1 MDQVLIDQQTM
12 KLLMLKDQLCDAWW
26 LLSKILYLTLFIRWV
41 IIHIDCLFS
50 IADLQMVNISLRV
63 LARPDQTFL
72 PQIYRQ
78 IGTDYDERVLPSIC
92 NEVRQTEV
100 LIDVWTI
107 FPDQRFVCDLHM
119 W

>member
-1 MDQVLIDQQTM
+1 
-12 KLLMLKDQLCDAWW
+12 
-26 LLSKILYLTLFIRWV
+26 
-41 IIHIDCLFS
+41 
-50 IADLQMVNISLRV
+50 MVNISLRV

-100 LIDVWTI
+100 LIDV
-107 FPDQRFVCDLHM
+107 
-119 W
+119 

>member
-1 MDQVLIDQQTM
+1 MGHINF
-12 KLLMLKDQLCDAWW
+12 
-26 LLSKILYLTLFIRWV
+26 LF
-41 IIHIDCLFS
+41 L

-92 NEVRQTEV
+92 NEVCQTEV
-100 LIDVWTI
+100 VIDDWTI
-107 FPDQRFVCDLHM
+107 FSDQRFVCDLNYDRCNLIDGSVYDYQSPCKVEIIV
-119 W
+119 

>member
-1 MDQVLIDQQTM
+1 M
-12 KLLMLKDQLCDAWW
+12 
-26 LLSKILYLTLFIRWV
+26 FI
-41 IIHIDCLFS
+41 S

-92 NEVRQTEV
+92 NEVCHGVTSF
-100 LIDVWTI
+100 L
-107 FPDQRFVCDLHM
+107 CHLNDLHDLLQTASFIYIYVTVILYNYIIYNVHSSIFQIS
-119 W
+119 WF

>member
-1 MDQVLIDQQTM
+1 MLI
-12 KLLMLKDQLCDAWW
+12 
-26 LLSKILYLTLFIRWV
+26 LLSKILYLKLFIRWV

-92 NEVRQTEV
+92 NEVRQIEV
-100 LIDVWTI
+100 LIDV
-107 FPDQRFVCDLHM
+107 
-119 W
+119 

>member
-1 MDQVLIDQQTM
+1 MI
-12 KLLMLKDQLCDAWW
+12 LKDHLCDGN
-26 LLSKILYLTLFIRWV
+26 IVINFFIPNTFYE
-41 IIHIDCLFS
+41 IGDIDCLFL

-92 NEVRQTEV
+92 NEVCQTEV
-100 LIDVWTI
+100 VIDV
-107 FPDQRFVCDLHM
+107 
-119 W
+119 

>member
-12 KLLMLKDQLCDAWW
+12 KLLMLKYQLCDAN
-26 LLSKILYLTLFIRWV
+26 IVIQNVIPNTFYEMGHNTYRLYV
-41 IIHIDCLFS
+41 IHIDCLFS

-92 NEVRQTEV
+92 NEVRQIEV
-100 LIDVWTI
+100 LIDV
-107 FPDQRFVCDLHM
+107 
-119 W
+119 

>member
-1 MDQVLIDQQTM
+1 MGHNTYR
-12 KLLMLKDQLCDAWW
+12 
-26 LLSKILYLTLFIRWV
+26 LYV
-41 IIHIDCLFS
+41 IHIDCLFS

-100 LIDVWTI
+100 LIDV
-107 FPDQRFVCDLHM
+107 
-119 W
+119 

>member
-1 MDQVLIDQQTM
+1 MG
-12 KLLMLKDQLCDAWW
+12 
-26 LLSKILYLTLFIRWV
+26 
-41 IIHIDCLFS
+41 HIDCLFL

-92 NEVRQTEV
+92 NEVCQ
-100 LIDVWTI
+100 TI
-107 FPDQRFVCDLHM
+107 FPDQRFVCDLNYDRCNSIDGSVYDYQSPCKVEVIV
-119 W
+119 